1 MWSTEINYGDGNGDG
16 HGEGWS
22 KIVKDGKRQWELV
35 FTALSLHF
43 HCISAFD
50 FLSKN
55 VPKFWLCRWTF
66 ISQKKKSRPPYGGR
80 LFSVN
85 IPKIWILWGLFPY
98 SRFLPH
104 FQINS
109 VVLPPS
115 FYGGLTWPFH
125 SVMNKGAQATEIT
138 WIHGNFRKSLKNTN
152 SRGCFDQFNDPVREP
167 YINGRL
173 LYSVN
178 WIFLVTRAITVPVF
192 NLRCYFLKLRC

>member
-1 MWSTEINYGDGNGDG
+1 MRVGFHRT
-16 HGEGWS
+16 
-22 KIVKDGKRQWELV
+22 
-35 FTALSLHF
+35 FTALSLYFGVRLFVEKCPEILAMSMNIH
-43 HCISAFD
+43 IA
-50 FLSKN
+50 
-55 VPKFWLCRWTF
+55 
-66 ISQKKKSRPPYGGR
+66 KKK
-80 LFSVN
+80 
-85 IPKIWILWGLFPY
+85 
-98 SRFLPH
+98 
-104 FQINS
+104 NS

-178 WIFLVTRAITVPVF
+178 
-192 NLRCYFLKLRC
+192 

>member
-55 VPKFWLCRWTF
+55 VPEFWLCRWTF

-85 IPKIWILWGLFPY
+85 IPKIWILWGLFPF

-104 FQINS
+104 FQCNSAFNFCPKNDPKFWLCRWTFISQKKKKADHQFWLCLVNS
-109 VVLPPS
+109 VN
-115 FYGGLTWPFH
+115 
-125 SVMNKGAQATEIT
+125 SVYIISRFDDFIT
-138 WIHGNFRKSLKNTN
+138 LKIGNSL
-152 SRGCFDQFNDPVREP
+152 E
-167 YINGRL
+167 
-173 LYSVN
+173 
-178 WIFLVTRAITVPVF
+178 
-192 NLRCYFLKLRC
+192 